1 MNYDQ
6 ATPVTFKSSHFPA
19 GPWRWLGSVLVLL
32 TGFTATALGA
42 GLVYETVR
50 ANGRGITPRE
60 AIQDALVEAVSQVN
74 GTSIEARQIRT
85 QLEAV
90 VAIDGDA
97 LALSSELFVSKV
109 ATATKGV
116 IKSYRVLSNSK
127 APNGIEEVQV
137 NAVVARYELGAETQR
152 KRMVVLPFRLGE
164 GAFQSM
170 EGPLDK
176 PRLERRLRQML
187 IDQLVQTRRF
197 AVLDRDFE
205 QELTVERQRL
215 SSPTASMDERAK
227 LGRELGADYFI
238 TGSFE
243 QFRVSLERIVFPG
256 SGREMEQL
264 NVAAELSYRVIEL
277 ATGQTV
283 FSDTFRMPVPQAL
296 PMTATTPSDVEARVL
311 DAVSRQIGVRIVS
324 AIYPLRV
331 VSVLREG
338 EVVLNQGGSSLQV
351 GQRLDAFQ
359 LGKKLTDPY
368 TKEFIGYEELAAA
381 TLEITRVLPKTTY
394 AKVITAKLSLT
405 EGAICRP
412 QVTGAFGQATTN
424 TTGPNAAK
432 TKAEIDALFK

>member
-1 MNYDQ
+1 M
-6 ATPVTFKSSHFPA
+6 
-19 GPWRWLGSVLVLL
+19 
-32 TGFTATALGA
+32 
-42 GLVYETVR
+42 
-50 ANGRGITPRE
+50 
-60 AIQDALVEAVSQVN
+60 
-74 GTSIEARQIRT
+74 
-85 QLEAV
+85 
-90 VAIDGDA
+90 
-97 LALSSELFVSKV
+97 
-109 ATATKGV
+109 
-116 IKSYRVLSNSK
+116 
-127 APNGIEEVQV
+127 
-137 NAVVARYELGAETQR
+137 
-152 KRMVVLPFRLGE
+152 E
-164 GAFQSM
+164 GA
-170 EGPLDK
+170 LDK

-187 IDQLVQTRRF
+187 VDQLVQTRRF

-256 SGREMEQL
+256 SGREMEQP

-331 VSVLREG
+331 VSVLRDG

-381 TLEITRVLPKTTY
+381 TLQITRVLPKTTY
-394 AKVITAKLSLT
+394 AKVITAKL
-405 EGAICRP
+405 GM
-412 QVTGAFGQATTN
+412 ATLLLWRQC
-424 TTGPNAAK
+424 AA
-432 TKAEIDALFK
+432 ALFQTWDGTIKP